1 MKLLFLLGILLIS
14 VFYASNLENFTSCDN
29 LNSTHN
35 PPYTCNDC
43 VNAPVTGAGY
53 PCFWN
58 NQTQKCG
65 SFADPGFSKICP
77 KKKKSWF

>member
-1 MKLLFLLGILLIS
+1 MKASFLLLILLLFAI
-14 VFYASNLENFTSCDN
+14 FYPQIENFTSCDN

-35 PPYTCNDC
+35 PPYTCKDC

-58 NQTQKCG
+58 NQTKKCG
-65 SFADPGFSKICP
+65 SFADPGYSKVCP
-77 KKKKSWF
+77 ININQIH